1 MNLIVLLKIYETDR
15 SFFYLKMSESPGK
28 TPKNMNIRSFN
39 NRGPKKYLFQSHYKN
54 AGSSG
59 LGRRMPMGR
68 LRENIDPAR
77 FINKAIMAE
86 GNENFTPEH
95 KFQDFKI
102 DQRLIA
108 AVINKGYKIP
118 TPIQDQIIP
127 HITNGFDV
135 VGIADTGTGKTAA
148 FLLPLINKILQNS
161 RKQILI
167 VAPTRELAIQIDQ
180 EFKFFTRGMRIFS
193 VCCVGGMSISRQISE
208 LRYNY
213 NLIIGTPGRLKD
225 LIERRMINLS
235 KFNTVVLDEAD
246 RMLDM
251 GFINDT
257 RFIMNGVPKER
268 QILFFAATLSN
279 EIERIIKEFT
289 KNPVRISVKTRDT
302 SKNVE
307 QDIVKIEQGKT
318 KLGVLNNLLN
328 KKEFNK
334 VLIFGRTKHGVE
346 KLSKTLLRN
355 GFSVESIH
363 GNKNNSQRQRALG
376 MFKDN
381 RIQILV
387 ATDVAA
393 RGLDIADISHV
404 INYDIP
410 ATYDDYIHRIGRTG
424 RWNKRGMALT
434 FIE

>member
-1 MNLIVLLKIYETDR
+1 
-15 SFFYLKMSESPGK
+15 
-28 TPKNMNIRSFN
+28 MNIRSFN
-39 NRGPKKYLFQSHYKN
+39 NRKPKKYFFQSHYKT
-54 AGSSG
+54 AGSLG
-59 LGRRMPMGR
+59 LGYRRPLGR
-68 LRENIDPAR
+68 PKKIIDPAR
-77 FINKAIMAE
+77 FINKAIIAE
-86 GNENFTPEH
+86 GNENFTPEN

-102 DQRLIA
+102 DQRLIVT
-108 AVINKGYKIP
+108 VINKGYKIP

-148 FLLPLINKILQNS
+148 FLLPLINKILQNL
-161 RKQILI
+161 REQILI
-167 VAPTRELAIQIDQ
+167 IVPTRELAIQIDQ
-180 EFKFFTRGMRIFS
+180 EFKFFSRGMRIFS
-193 VCCVGGMSISRQISE
+193 VCCVGGMSIGRQISK

-213 NLIIGTPGRLKD
+213 NLIVGTPGRLKD
-225 LIERRMINLS
+225 LMGKRIINLS

-246 RMLDM
+246 RMFDM

-257 RFIMNGVPKER
+257 RFIMNGMSR
-268 QILFFAATLSN
+268 GCQTLFFSATISN
-279 EIERIIKEFT
+279 EIEMIIKEFT

-307 QDIVKIEQGKT
+307 QDIIKIEQGKT
-318 KLGVLNNLLN
+318 KIDVLNNLLN
-328 KKEFNK
+328 QKEFDK

-346 KLSKTLLRN
+346 RISKTLLRK
-355 GFSVESIH
+355 GFKVESIH

-393 RGLDIADISHV
+393 RGLDIADVSHV
-404 INYDIP
+404 INYDMP

-424 RWNKRGMALT
+424 RWNKRGMAIT
-434 FIE
+434 FVE

>member
-1 MNLIVLLKIYETDR
+1 
-15 SFFYLKMSESPGK
+15 
-28 TPKNMNIRSFN
+28 
-39 NRGPKKYLFQSHYKN
+39 
-54 AGSSG
+54 
-59 LGRRMPMGR
+59 MGR
-68 LRENIDPAR
+68 TGERIDPAK

-86 GNENFTPEH
+86 GNENFMPEH

-102 DQRLIA
+102 DQRLIRA
-108 AVINKGYKIP
+108 IANKGYKIP

-127 HITNGFDV
+127 HIIEGFDV

-161 RKQILI
+161 REQILI

-180 EFKFFTRGMRIFS
+180 EFKFFARGMRIFS
-193 VCCVGGMSISRQISE
+193 VCCVGGANVGRQISE

-225 LIERRMINLS
+225 LIERKMINLS
-235 KFNTVVLDEAD
+235 RFNTVVLDEAD

-257 RFIMNGVPKER
+257 RFIMNGLPKER
-268 QILFFAATLSN
+268 QVLFFAATLPY
-279 EIERIIKEFT
+279 EVERIIKEFLR
-289 KNPVRISVKTRDT
+289 NPVRVSVKTRDT
-302 SKNVE
+302 SSNVE
-307 QDIVKIEQGKT
+307 QDIIRIEQGKT
-318 KLGVLNNLLN
+318 KLDVLNNLLN
-328 KKEFNK
+328 QEEFNK

-355 GFSVESIH
+355 GFRVESIH

-376 MFKDN
+376 MFKEN
-381 RIQILV
+381 RVQVLV

-393 RGLDIADISHV
+393 RGLDIADVSHV
-404 INYDIP
+404 INYDVP

>member
-1 MNLIVLLKIYETDR
+1 MHT
-15 SFFYLKMSESPGK
+15 
-28 TPKNMNIRSFN
+28 RSFN

-54 AGSSG
+54 AGSLR
-59 LGRRMPMGR
+59 LGRRRPGGR
-68 LRENIDPAR
+68 PGERIDPAK

-86 GNENFTPEH
+86 GTENFMSKH

-102 DQRLIA
+102 DQRLIRA
-108 AVINKGYKIP
+108 IANKGYKIP
-118 TPIQDQIIP
+118 TPIQDQIIT
-127 HITNGFDV
+127 HIIEGFDV

-161 RKQILI
+161 REQILI

-180 EFKFFTRGMRIFS
+180 EFKFFARGMRIFS
-193 VCCVGGMSISRQISE
+193 VCCVGGASIGRQISE

-213 NLIIGTPGRLKD
+213 NLIIGTPGRLRD
-225 LIERRMINLS
+225 LIGRKIINLS

-257 RFIMNGVPKER
+257 RFIMNEMPKER
-268 QILFFAATLSN
+268 QVLFFSATFSN
-279 EIERIIKEFT
+279 EIERITKEFT

-307 QDIVKIEQGKT
+307 QDIIRIEQGKT
-318 KLGVLNNLLN
+318 KLDVLNNLLN
-328 KKEFNK
+328 QEEFNK
-334 VLIFGRTKHGVE
+334 VLIFGRTKYGVE

-355 GFSVESIH
+355 GFRVESIH
-363 GNKNNSQRQRALG
+363 GDKNNSQRQRALG
-376 MFKDN
+376 MFENN
-381 RIQILV
+381 RVQILV

-393 RGLDIADISHV
+393 RGLDIADVSHV

-410 ATYDDYIHRIGRTG
+410 ATYDDYINRIGRTG
-424 RWNKRGMALT
+424 RWNKRGIALT
-434 FIE
+434 FID

>member
-1 MNLIVLLKIYETDR
+1 MH
-15 SFFYLKMSESPGK
+15 
-28 TPKNMNIRSFN
+28 IRSFN
-39 NRGPKKYLFQSHYKN
+39 SRQPKKYFFQSHYKD

-59 LGRRMPMGR
+59 LGRRRQIGR
-68 LRENIDPAR
+68 PVRIDPAK
-77 FINKAIMAE
+77 FINKAIQNE
-86 GNENFTPEH
+86 RDENFAPKH

-102 DQRLIA
+102 DQRLIRS
-108 AVINKGYKIP
+108 VVVNKGYKIP

-127 HITNGFDV
+127 CIIQGSDV

-148 FLLPLINKILQNS
+148 FLLPLINKILQNQ
-161 RKQILI
+161 REKVLI
-167 VAPTRELAIQIDQ
+167 IAPTRELANQIDL
-180 EFKFFTRGMRIFS
+180 EFRQFVRGMRIFS
-193 VCCVGGMSISRQISE
+193 VCCVGGVNISRQISE
-208 LRYNY
+208 LRRNY
-213 NLIIGTPGRLKD
+213 NLIIGTSGRIKD

-235 KFNTVVLDEAD
+235 LFNSVVLDEAD

-257 RFIMNGVPKER
+257 RFIMNGMPGQR
-268 QILFFAATLSN
+268 QTLFFSATISN
-279 EIERIIKEFT
+279 EIERIIREFT

-307 QDIVKIEQGKT
+307 QDVIKIEQGKT
-318 KLGVLNNLLN
+318 KLDVLNNLLSQ
-328 KKEFNK
+328 KEFNK

-346 KLSKTLLRN
+346 KLSKILYSN
-355 GFSVESIH
+355 GFKAESIH
-363 GNKNNSQRQRALG
+363 GNKNNSQRQRALD

-381 RIQILV
+381 RVRILV

-393 RGLDIADISHV
+393 RGIDVADISHV

-424 RWNKRGMALT
+424 RWNKKGKALT
-434 FIE
+434 FIS

>member
-1 MNLIVLLKIYETDR
+1 
-15 SFFYLKMSESPGK
+15 
-28 TPKNMNIRSFN
+28 
-39 NRGPKKYLFQSHYKN
+39 
-54 AGSSG
+54 
-59 LGRRMPMGR
+59 MGR

-77 FINKAIMAE
+77 FINKAVIDESAKE
-86 GNENFTPEH
+86 IENFIPEH

-102 DQRLIA
+102 DQRLVRA
-108 AVINKGYKIP
+108 AISKGYKIP

-127 HITNGFDV
+127 HIIDGFDV

-148 FLLPLINKILQNS
+148 FVLPLINKILQNS
-161 RKQILI
+161 REQILI

-180 EFKFFTRGMRIFS
+180 EFKFFARGMRIFS
-193 VCCVGGMSISRQISE
+193 VCCVGGMSIGGQISE

-213 NLIIGTPGRLKD
+213 NFIVGTPGRLRD
-225 LIERRMINLS
+225 LIGKRMIDLS
-235 KFNTVVLDEAD
+235 EFNTVVLDEAD
-246 RMLDM
+246 RMFDM

-257 RFIMNGVPKER
+257 RFIMNGMPKGR
-268 QILFFAATLSN
+268 QTLFFSATISS
-279 EIERIIKEFT
+279 EIERIIREFT

-307 QDIVKIEQGKT
+307 QDIIRIEQGKT
-318 KLGVLNNLLN
+318 KLDVLNNLLN
-328 KKEFNK
+328 QKEFNK

-346 KLSKTLLRN
+346 KLSKMLLRS
-355 GFSVESIH
+355 GFKVESIH

-381 RIQILV
+381 RVQILV

-393 RGLDIADISHV
+393 RGLEIADISHV
-404 INYDIP
+404 INYDVP

-424 RWNKRGMALT
+424 RWNKRGVALT

>member
-1 MNLIVLLKIYETDR
+1 MQ
-15 SFFYLKMSESPGK
+15 
-28 TPKNMNIRSFN
+28 IRSFN
-39 NRGPKKYLFQSHYKN
+39 NRRPKKYLFQSHYKD

-59 LGRRMPMGR
+59 LGRRRPMGR
-68 LRENIDPAR
+68 PVKRIDPAR
-77 FINKAIMAE
+77 FINKAVIDESAKE
-86 GNENFTPEH
+86 VENFTPEH

-102 DQRLIA
+102 DQRLIR

-127 HITNGFDV
+127 HINNGFDV

-161 RKQILI
+161 REQILI

-180 EFKFFTRGMRIFS
+180 EFKFFARGMRIFS
-193 VCCVGGMSISRQISE
+193 VCCVGGISIGRQISE

-213 NLIIGTPGRLKD
+213 NLITGTPGRLRD
-225 LIERRMINLS
+225 LIGKRIINLS
-235 KFNTVVLDEAD
+235 EFNTVVLDEAD
-246 RMLDM
+246 RMFDM

-257 RFIMNGVPKER
+257 RFIMNGMPRGR
-268 QILFFAATLSN
+268 QTLFFSATISN
-279 EIERIIKEFT
+279 EIERIIREFT

-307 QDIVKIEQGKT
+307 QDIIRIEQGKT
-318 KLGVLNNLLN
+318 KLDVLNNLLN
-328 KKEFNK
+328 QKEFNK

-346 KLSKTLLRN
+346 KISKTLLRK
-355 GFSVESIH
+355 GFKVESIH

-393 RGLDIADISHV
+393 RGLDIADVSHV

-434 FIE
+434 FID

>member
-1 MNLIVLLKIYETDR
+1 MH
-15 SFFYLKMSESPGK
+15 
-28 TPKNMNIRSFN
+28 IRSFN
-39 NRGPKKYLFQSHYKN
+39 NRQSKKYLFQSHYKTV
-54 AGSSG
+54 GSLG
-59 LGRRMPMGR
+59 LGRRKLIGQPKKR
-68 LRENIDPAR
+68 IDPTR
-77 FINKAIMAE
+77 FINKATMVKD
-86 GNENFTPEH
+86 NEDFTPEH

-108 AVINKGYKIP
+108 AVRNKGYKIP

-148 FLLPLINKILQNS
+148 FLLPLINKILKNS
-161 RKQILI
+161 KEKILI
-167 VAPTRELAIQIDQ
+167 VVPTRELAIQIDE
-180 EFKFFTRGMRIFS
+180 EFKFFSRGMRIFS
-193 VCCVGGMSISRQISE
+193 VCCVGGTSIGRQISQ

-213 NLIIGTPGRLKD
+213 NLITGTPGRLKD
-225 LIERRMINLS
+225 LIERRIINLS

-246 RMLDM
+246 RMFDM

-257 RFIMNGVPKER
+257 RFIINQMSKR
-268 QILFFAATLSN
+268 CQTLFFSATISS

-307 QDIVKIEQGKT
+307 QDIIKIEQGKT
-318 KLGVLNNLLN
+318 KLDVLDNLLN
-328 KKEFNK
+328 QKEFNK
-334 VLIFGRTKHGVE
+334 VLIFGRTKYGVE
-346 KLSKTLLRN
+346 KISKTLLRK
-355 GFSVESIH
+355 GFKVESIH

-376 MFKDN
+376 MFKN
-381 RIQILV
+381 NHIQILV

-404 INYDIP
+404 INYDVP
-410 ATYDDYIHRIGRTG
+410 STYDDYIHRIGRTG

>member
-1 MNLIVLLKIYETDR
+1 MHTK
-15 SFFYLKMSESPGK
+15 
-28 TPKNMNIRSFN
+28 SFN

-54 AGSSG
+54 AGSLRLVRRR
-59 LGRRMPMGR
+59 LGGR
-68 LRENIDPAR
+68 PGERIDPAK

-86 GNENFTPEH
+86 GTENFIPEH

-102 DQRLIA
+102 DQRLIRA
-108 AVINKGYKIP
+108 IANKGYKIP

-127 HITNGFDV
+127 HIIERFDV
-135 VGIADTGTGKTAA
+135 VGIDDTGTGKTAA
-148 FLLPLINKILQNS
+148 FLLPLIDKILQSS
-161 RKQILI
+161 REQILI

-180 EFKFFTRGMRIFS
+180 EFKFFARGMRIFS
-193 VCCVGGMSISRQISE
+193 VCCVGGASIGRQISE

-257 RFIMNGVPKER
+257 RFIMNGMPKER
-268 QILFFAATLSN
+268 QTLFFAATLSN

-307 QDIVKIEQGKT
+307 QDIIKIEQGKT
-318 KLGVLNNLLN
+318 KLDILNNLLN

-334 VLIFGRTKHGVE
+334 VLIFGRTKYGVE

-381 RIQILV
+381 RVQILV

-393 RGLDIADISHV
+393 RGLDIADVSHV